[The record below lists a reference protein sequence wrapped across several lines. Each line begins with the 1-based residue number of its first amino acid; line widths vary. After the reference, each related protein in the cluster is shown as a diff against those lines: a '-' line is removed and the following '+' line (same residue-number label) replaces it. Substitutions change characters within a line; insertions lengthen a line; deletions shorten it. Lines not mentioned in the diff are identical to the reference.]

1 MTLHNPELLRQ
12 HNDYKAIQARLWGK
26 RKSHAETQP
35 SPVAVVREPAKKLVQ
50 LDYHVW
56 LYRMHRIHFPAGLST
71 SASFEVSANAEYV
84 PYVTE
89 VVFATTPEL
98 RKTMKQIAL
107 EVLEDF
113 PGISLDVVK
122 GLRRDKAAVKPRHLI
137 MYEIKKQ
144 QPWRSYP
151 EIGRFMNRDHTV
163 PIHAINK
170 LKAELDGD
178 EISLAKHE
186 RKRQRICDYHSA
198 TR

>member
-1 MTLHNPELLRQ
+1 MTIHSVELFRQ
-12 HNDYKAIQARLWGK
+12 NEAHKARQARLWGK
-26 RKSHAETQP
+26 KAEP
-35 SPVAVVREPAKKLVQ
+35 KPAPVIVKEPEKKLVQ

-56 LYRMHRIHFPAGLST
+56 LFRMHRIHFPAGLST
-71 SASFEVSANAEYV
+71 STQFEVSANAEYV
-84 PYVTE
+84 PYLTE
-89 VVFATTPEL
+89 IVFATMPEI

-151 EIGRFMNRDHTV
+151 EIGRFMHRDHTV

-170 LKAELDGD
+170 LKAELEGD

-186 RKRQRICDYHSA
+186 RKKQRVCDYHLA

>member
-1 MTLHNPELLRQ
+1 MNMHSVELFRQ
-12 HNDYKAIQARLWGK
+12 NEAHKARQARLWGK
-26 RKSHAETQP
+26 KKRPAP
-35 SPVAVVREPAKKLVQ
+35 APVLAVIVEEPKKTLVQ

-56 LYRMHRIHFPAGLST
+56 LYRMHRIRFPVWLST
-71 SASFEVSANAEYV
+71 STQFEVSANAEYV

-89 VVFATTPEL
+89 IEFGPMQYI

-122 GLRRDKAAVKPRHLI
+122 GLRRDKSAVKPRHLI

-151 EIGRFMNRDHTV
+151 EIGRFMHRDHTV

-170 LKAELDGD
+170 LKAELEGD
-178 EISLAKHE
+178 KISLAKHE
-186 RKRQRICDYHSA
+186 RKRRRVCDYHLA